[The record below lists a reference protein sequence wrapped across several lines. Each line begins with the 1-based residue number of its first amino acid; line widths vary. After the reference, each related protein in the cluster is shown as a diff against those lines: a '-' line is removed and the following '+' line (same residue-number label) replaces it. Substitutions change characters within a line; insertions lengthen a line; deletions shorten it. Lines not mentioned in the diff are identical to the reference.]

1 MSLPRLHPRTI
12 EAVKERADIVDVVGE
27 HVVLKKKG
35 REFVGVCPFH
45 DDKSPSMTVS
55 PAKQFYYCF
64 SCGAGGNAIKFLM
77 ELQRLSFADVVLEL
91 ARKYQLPIE
100 TLDGPQQERLR
111 QQLSR
116 REQLHRAL
124 TLAAGWFRSQLRA
137 PEGASALAYLKE
149 SRGLSE
155 VTIEAFG
162 LGYAPERWDGLLNHL
177 GQVEG
182 LAPELL
188 EAAGLVVPRK
198 GHGDQDSSSSNSFTA
213 NSRGFYDRFRHRVM
227 VPISDRQGRI
237 IGFGGR
243 SLDGGEPK
251 YLNSPETEVFEK
263 GKHLFGLDRAANS
276 IRSDDR
282 AVVVE
287 GYFDVIALHAAG
299 ITNAVASLGTA
310 LSSQQIT
317 QLCRCC
323 DSKRLILNFD
333 TDRAGVRAAQR
344 AIGEVEQ
351 LALQGQL
358 ELRVLQLPAGKD
370 PDEFLKQHGAG
381 EYRSLLDSAPPWLDW
396 QIEQVLEG
404 KDLARSDQFQQA
416 VQGLVAL
423 LGKLPPSAVRS
434 HYLQQVAE
442 RLSGGQ
448 ARLALQLEDD
458 LRQQVKGQRWH
469 GRSTRWEQP
478 GEAGLRERAEA
489 ELLRLYLHCPSYRGA
504 IRSELRR
511 RELEDFA
518 LHHHRQLWA
527 AISSLEEDNLGAT
540 RQDGAGRLEAI
551 NRGLDPGH
559 ELFELDLPRLLADQL
574 LVEQSELLNRLT
586 PLLEPNEVQRLS
598 LAQPLLQLRGTTAA
612 LERQRSLKRCR
623 HLLDAWSSQRLETLE
638 HCIAQL
644 LAEGQPGAQPPAG
657 AAGSGPAAAPGSGLS
672 PAIDM
677 ETRIDAMFADLNRDA
692 LHFQELYYNER
703 QHIGHLDQQRCAGY
717 EEIMQEAAPPSPLQ
731 SAPELLSA

>member
-1 MSLPRLHPRTI
+1 MSAPRLHPRTI

-77 ELQRLSFADVVLEL
+77 ELQRQSFSDVVLEL
-91 ARKYQLPIE
+91 ARKYQLPVE
-100 TLDGPQQERLR
+100 TLEGPQQERLR

-116 REQLHRAL
+116 RDQLHKAL
-124 TLAAGWFRSQLRA
+124 SLAAGWFRSQLRS
-137 PEGASALAYLKE
+137 PEGAGALAYLRE
-149 SRGLSE
+149 QRGLSE
-155 VTIEAFG
+155 TTLESFG
-162 LGYAPERWDGLLNHL
+162 LGYAPERWDALLNHL
-177 GQVEG
+177 QQVEG

-188 EAAGLVVPRK
+188 EAAGLVVPRR
-198 GHGDQDSSSSNSFTA
+198 GGD
-213 NSRGFYDRFRHRVM
+213 GFYDRFRHRVM
-227 VPISDRQGRI
+227 VPICDRQGRI

-263 GKHLFGLDRAANS
+263 GKHLFGLDKAVNA
-276 IRSDDR
+276 IRKDDR

-299 ITNAVASLGTA
+299 ITNAVAALGTA

-323 DSKRLILNFD
+323 DGKRLILNFD
-333 TDRAGVRAAQR
+333 TDGAGVRAAQR

-358 ELRVLQLPAGKD
+358 ELRVLHLPAGKD
-370 PDEFLKQHGAG
+370 PDEFLKEHGAG
-381 EYRSLLDSAPPWLDW
+381 EYRSLLDQAPLWLDW
-396 QIEQVLEG
+396 QIDQVLEG
-404 KDLARSDQFQQA
+404 RDLARSDQFQQS
-416 VQGLVAL
+416 VSELVML
-423 LGKLPPSAVRS
+423 LGKLPASAVRS
-434 HYLQQVAE
+434 RYLQQVAE

-469 GRSTRWEQP
+469 GRSQRWEQP

-489 ELLRLYLHCPSYRGA
+489 ELLRLYLHCPIHRGA
-504 IRSELRR
+504 IRAELRR
-511 RELEDFA
+511 RELDDFA
-518 LHHHRQLWA
+518 IAHHRQLWA
-527 AISSLEEDNLGAT
+527 AISSLEEDNLGV
-540 RQDGAGRLEAI
+540 GRLEAI
-551 NRGLDPGH
+551 NRGVDPGS
-559 ELFELDLPRLLADQL
+559 ELADLDLPRLLSDQL
-574 LVEQSELLNRLT
+574 LLSDSEAPSDLPTRLT
-586 PLLEPNEVQRLS
+586 PLLEPSDVQRLA
-598 LAQPLLQLRGTTAA
+598 LANPLLQLRGATAA

-623 HLLDAWSSQRLETLE
+623 HLLNAWSAQRLETLE
-638 HCIAQL
+638 RCIARL
-644 LAEGQPGAQPPAG
+644 LDEGRNAAAE
-657 AAGSGPAAAPGSGLS
+657 PAAL
-672 PAIDM
+672 DM
-677 ETRIDAMFADLNRDA
+677 ETRIDAMFADLNSDA
-692 LHFQELYYNER
+692 LRFQELYYNER
-703 QHIGHLDQQRCAGY
+703 QHIAFLDEQRRAGFD
-717 EEIMQEAAPPSPLQ
+717 ELMPQRPASAPATMTASSTAAAPS
-731 SAPELLSA
+731 SG

>member
-1 MSLPRLHPRTI
+1 VSAPRLHPRTI

-77 ELQRLSFADVVLEL
+77 ELQRQSFSDVVLEL
-91 ARKYQLPIE
+91 ARKYQLPVE
-100 TLDGPQQERLR
+100 TLEGPQQERLR

-116 REQLHRAL
+116 RDQLHKAL
-124 TLAAGWFRSQLRA
+124 SLAAGWFRSQLRS
-137 PEGASALAYLKE
+137 PEGAGALAYLRE
-149 SRGLSE
+149 QRGLSE
-155 VTIEAFG
+155 TTLESFG

-177 GQVEG
+177 QQVEG
-182 LAPELL
+182 LSPELL
-188 EAAGLVVPRK
+188 EAAGLVVPRR
-198 GHGDQDSSSSNSFTA
+198 GGD
-213 NSRGFYDRFRHRVM
+213 GFYDRFRHRVM
-227 VPISDRQGRI
+227 VPICDRQGRI

-263 GKHLFGLDRAANS
+263 GKHLFGLDKAVNA
-276 IRSDDR
+276 IRKDDR

-299 ITNAVASLGTA
+299 ITNAVAALGTA

-323 DSKRLILNFD
+323 DGKRLILNFD
-333 TDRAGVRAAQR
+333 TDGAGVRAAQR

-358 ELRVLQLPAGKD
+358 ELRVLHLPAGKD
-370 PDEFLKQHGAG
+370 PDEFLKEHGAG
-381 EYRSLLDSAPPWLDW
+381 EYRSLLDQAPLWLDW
-396 QIEQVLEG
+396 QIDQVLEG
-404 KDLARSDQFQQA
+404 RDLARSDQFQQS
-416 VQGLVAL
+416 VSELVVL
-423 LGKLPPSAVRS
+423 LGKLPASAVRS
-434 HYLQQVAE
+434 RYLQQVAE

-469 GRSTRWEQP
+469 GRSQRWEQP

-489 ELLRLYLHCPSYRGA
+489 ELLRLYLHCPSHRGS
-504 IRSELRR
+504 IRAELRR
-511 RELEDFA
+511 RELDDFA
-518 LHHHRQLWA
+518 IAHHRQLWA
-527 AISSLEEDNLGAT
+527 AISSLEEDNLGV
-540 RQDGAGRLEAI
+540 GRLEAI
-551 NRGLDPGH
+551 NRGVDPGA
-559 ELFELDLPRLLADQL
+559 ELADLDLPRLLSDQL
-574 LVEQSELLNRLT
+574 LLSDSEAPSDLPTRLT
-586 PLLEPNEVQRLS
+586 PLLEPSEVQRLA
-598 LAQPLLQLRGTTAA
+598 LANPLLQLRGTTAA

-623 HLLDAWSSQRLETLE
+623 HLLNAWSAQRLETLE
-638 HCIAQL
+638 RCIARL
-644 LAEGQPGAQPPAG
+644 LEEGRSAPPEPPESALPQ
-657 AAGSGPAAAPGSGLS
+657 PAAL
-672 PAIDM
+672 DM
-677 ETRIDAMFADLNRDA
+677 ETRIDAMFADLNSDA
-692 LHFQELYYNER
+692 LRFQELYYNER
-703 QHIGHLDQQRCAGY
+703 QHIAFLDEQRRAGFD
-717 EEIMQEAAPPSPLQ
+717 ELVGPSPASDQATLAAQ
-731 SAPELLSA
+731 SSG